1 MPHLRGTCPERGEG
15 VAEAVSQAISETND
29 DVRPL
34 GNRSA
39 CYAMVGKYAEALR
52 DANTGLGMRPRWVKG
67 WSRKGLAH
75 FYLGQY
81 AEVRRAW
88 RAP

>member
-1 MPHLRGTCPERGEG
+1 M
-15 VAEAVSQAISETND
+15 QAINETND

-39 CYAMVGKYAEALR
+39 CYALVGMYTEALR
-52 DANTGLGMRPRWVKG
+52 DANTGVTQRPRWVKG
-67 WSRKGLAH
+67 WNRKGLAH

-81 AEVRRAW
+81 QQVRRASQC
-88 RAP
+88 RC

>member
-1 MPHLRGTCPERGEG
+1 L
-15 VAEAVSQAISETND
+15 QAIHETND

-52 DANTGLGMRPRWVKG
+52 DANTGLGLRPRWVKG
-67 WSRKGLAH
+67 WNRKGLAH

-81 AEVRRAW
+81 AEVRPFGRALTLHRKP
-88 RAP
+88 RASSKHRGG